1 MPKFSFAQETMPT
14 PEEFQHMLAEAI
26 AESNPVDELLTL
38 AKELQEYERKHEMT
52 SQEFFERYQRGEL
65 NDHMEF
71 IEWAGTYRIFQ
82 RLKYRVETALMRVA
96 VSAQAEAVAA

>member
-1 MPKFSFAQETMPT
+1 MPKFSFTQETMPT
-14 PEEFQHMLAEAI
+14 PEEFQRMLAEAI

-52 SQEFFERYQRGEL
+52 SQELFERYQRGAL
-65 NDHMEF
+65 GDDMEF

-82 RLKYRVETALMRVA
+82 RLKHRVETALMRMA
-96 VSAQAEAVAA
+96 VSAQSEAVAA

>member
-1 MPKFSFAQETMPT
+1 MPKFSFTQETMPT
-14 PEEFQHMLAEAI
+14 TEEFQHMLAEAI

-38 AKELQEYERKHEMT
+38 AKELQEYERQHEMT

-65 NDHMEF
+65 GDDVEF

-82 RLKYRVETALMRVA
+82 RLKHRVETALMRVA
-96 VSAQAEAVAA
+96 VSAQAETVAA